1 MNGIMARRDAIKAI
15 TEYKPEPAALNFN
28 ESSPTEIFGCNVFSD
43 KVMRQRLPKKVYVS
57 LKKTMELGEKLDP
70 SVADV
75 VANAMKDWAIEKGA
89 THFTHV
95 FYPLTGLTAEKHD
108 SFLVPDG
115 KGGALAEFSGTMLI
129 QGESDASSFPSGGL
143 RATFEARGYTAW
155 DVTSPAYLLENP
167 NGTFLCIPT
176 AFVSWTGEALDKKTP
191 LLRSQQALNKQAKR
205 VLKLFGVETRLPVTC
220 YAGAE
225 QEYFLIDRNFVF
237 ARPDLL
243 IAGRSLFGA
252 KPAKGQEFG
261 DQYFGV
267 TPRRVMSFMMEVDR
281 ELFKLGIPVKTRH
294 NETAPSQFEIAP
306 IYEQGNLAT
315 DHNQL
320 IMAVLRSVAKRYGM
334 VCLLHEKPF
343 AGINGS
349 GKHLNYSIGNDEVGC
364 LFEPGDTPHDNAQF
378 LVFCAAAL
386 RAVYKYGAL
395 LRATVASAS
404 NDHRLGAHE
413 APPAIISVYLGE
425 QLTDV
430 FEQIKQGEVKGCK
443 QKCIMNIGV
452 DTLPPLPRDPGDRN
466 RTSPFAFTGNRFEFR
481 AVGSSMSIA
490 GSQVALNTILAES
503 LDYIATEVERLTDGD
518 PEKFNAAVQT
528 VLRNI
533 MLECESIIFN
543 GDGYSEEWHKEA
555 ERRGLPNLRTTP
567 DALPA
572 LTAPSSIALFTQY
585 GVLSEAELRSREEIY
600 LEQYCKTIETEANL
614 MLRIAKTVIFPA
626 SFRYQSELA
635 QACAHMQA
643 IGKEYGTTTLDQ
655 LTANL
660 RSMQKVT
667 YELQDLMDAHKG
679 DTAQAQARYY
689 CDVILPAMA
698 AVRKHGDLLE
708 TIIADDL
715 WTLPSYME
723 MLFIR

>member
-1 MNGIMARRDAIKAI
+1 MNGLSARRDAIKAI
-15 TEYKPEPAALNFN
+15 TEYKTLYAPLDFSET
-28 ESSPTEIFGCNVFSD
+28 SPTEVFGCNVFND
-43 KVMRQRLPKKVYVS
+43 CVMRDRLPKNVYKS
-57 LKKTMELGEKLDP
+57 LKKTIELGEKLDA
-70 SVADV
+70 SVADI

-115 KGGALAEFSGTMLI
+115 KGSAIAEFSGKMLI
-129 QGESDASSFPSGGL
+129 QGEPDASSFPSGGL

-155 DVTSPAYLLENP
+155 DVTSPAYILENP

-191 LLRSQQALNKQAKR
+191 LLRSMQALNKQAKR
-205 VLKLFGVETRLPVTC
+205 VLKIFGVETKLPVIC
-220 YAGAE
+220 YAGPE

-243 IAGRSLFGA
+243 IAGRTLFGA
-252 KPAKGQEFG
+252 KPPKGQEFE

-267 TPRRVMSFMMEVDR
+267 IPRRVLSFMMEVDR
-281 ELFKLGIPVKTRH
+281 ELFKLGVPVKTRH
-294 NETAPSQFEIAP
+294 NEVAPSQFEIAP

-320 IMAVLRSVAKRYGM
+320 IMTVLRSVAKRYGM

-364 LFEPGDTPHDNAQF
+364 LFDPGDTPHENAQF
-378 LVFCAAAL
+378 LVFCAAAI
-386 RAVYKYGAL
+386 RALHKYGPL

-404 NDHRLGAHE
+404 NDHRLGANE
-413 APPAIISVYLGE
+413 APPAIMSVYLGE

-430 FEQIKQGEVKGCK
+430 FGQIKKGEVKGSK
-443 QKCIMNIGV
+443 KKGVMNIGI
-452 DTLPPLPRDPGDRN
+452 DTLPPLPLDPGDRN

-490 GSQVALNTILAES
+490 GSQVALNTMMAES
-503 LDYIATEVERLTDGD
+503 LDYVATEL
-518 PEKFNAAVQT
+518 EKATAGKPDKLNAAVQG
-528 VLRNI
+528 LLQKI
-533 MLECESIIFN
+533 MLEHDAVVFN

-555 ERRGLPNLRTTP
+555 ARRGLANLKTTP
-567 DALPA
+567 EALSQ
-572 LTAPSSIALFTQY
+572 LSAPSTIDLFTKY
-585 GVLSEAELRSREEIY
+585 GVLTEAELRSREEIY
-600 LEQYCKTIETEANL
+600 LEQYCKSIETEANL
-614 MLRIAKTVIFPA
+614 MVRIATTIIFPA
-626 SFRYQSELA
+626 AFRYQNELA
-635 QACAHMQA
+635 QACANLKA

-655 LTANL
+655 LTTNL
-660 RSMQKVT
+660 RAMQKVT
-667 YELQDLMDAHKG
+667 YELQTLVEGGKG
-679 DTAQAQARYY
+679 DSAHTQATFY
-689 CDVILPAMA
+689 CNTILPAMRE
-698 AVRKHGDLLE
+698 VRKHADLLE

-715 WTLPSYME
+715 WVLPSYME